1 MKGSLQT
8 TFMSIKKYIAICVHV
23 IGYRYVADSTNRTSP
38 SKSYGS
44 NTIELKP
51 KYDTLESIGV
61 GGESKSCKFKSSVA
75 EIDNKKPPITGS
87 WLY

>member
-1 MKGSLQT
+1 M
-8 TFMSIKKYIAICVHV
+8 YV
-23 IGYRYVADSTNRTSP
+23 IGYRYVADSTNITSP

-51 KYDTLESIGV
+51 KHDTLESIGV
-61 GGESKSCKFKSSVA
+61 GDESKSCKFESSVA
-75 EIDNKKPPITGS
+75 EIDNEKPPITGS